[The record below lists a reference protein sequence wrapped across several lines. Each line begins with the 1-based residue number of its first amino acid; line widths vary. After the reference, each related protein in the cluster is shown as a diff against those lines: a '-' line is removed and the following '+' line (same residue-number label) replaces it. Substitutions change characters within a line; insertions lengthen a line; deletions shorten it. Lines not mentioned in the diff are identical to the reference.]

1 VELLVINHTKYMYGA
16 HATTMLVNDF
26 VNSRLGNYGSGVE
39 KINVTLLYPPKSRPG
54 RSSGGFGNFWN
65 LVSRSPQATFF
76 RAKQRI
82 DVRCVCPG
90 VSVRSIEADGHLTQD
105 EVVKIVTTVAS
116 ALELIR
122 TKIRPADRF
131 DFDRFLLDANS
142 ALLKLPGAIQQY
154 LKPV

>member
-1 VELLVINHTKYMYGA
+1 VKLLVIKQTRYTYGA

-26 VNSRLGNYGSGVE
+26 VNARLGNYGSGVE
-39 KINVTLLYPPKSRPG
+39 KINVTLLYPPKSRAG
-54 RSSGGFGNFWN
+54 RSPGGFGNFWN

-90 VSVRSIEADGHLTQD
+90 VSVRSIEADGHLTRD
-105 EVVKIVTTVAS
+105 EVAKIVTALAS

-122 TKIRPADRF
+122 TKMRPADRF
-131 DFDRFLLDANS
+131 DYDRFLSDAMS
-142 ALLKLPGAIQQY
+142 ALLELPGAIQQY
-154 LKPV
+154 LKE